1 MKINH
6 TDFSFEESLRFLEED
21 VASQLGDGE
30 PIAICDTLTEADL
43 LPKQVTSANCTAMYV
58 KVIYKSVRSVKY
70 KECAY
75 HAAMNLILK
84 IVQSTE
90 TLRLLNIQADGGLL
104 AVFDTPMKKQIE
116 EVINLSA
123 MIRSVN
129 AVVLTTLKQDLSSQ
143 VVTVGL
149 DYGAVLCF
157 NNAKD
162 SLEEK
167 FFAGDAMLTAK
178 QLTDLKE
185 DYVVI
190 SNSIYIN
197 LSEDWQKNLF
207 VSHDI
212 VENNK
217 YHFAPLINIR
227 MHKWVTEQLKG

>member
-6 TDFSFEESLRFLEED
+6 TEFSFEESLRFLEED
-21 VASQLGDGE
+21 VAPQLGDGE
-30 PIAICDTLTEADL
+30 PIAVCDTLTEADL

-58 KVIYKSVRSVKY
+58 KVAYKAVRSAKY

-84 IVQSTE
+84 IVQSTN

-104 AVFDTPMKKQIE
+104 AVFDTPMKKHIE

-129 AVVLTTLKQDLSSQ
+129 GVVLTKLKQDLSSQ
-143 VVTVGL
+143 VVTVGM
-149 DYGAVLCF
+149 DFGSVLCY
-157 NNAKD
+157 NNKE

-167 FFAGDAMLTAK
+167 FFSGDAMLVAK
-178 QLTDLKE
+178 QLADMKE

-190 SNSIYIN
+190 SESIFIN
-197 LSEDWQKNLF
+197 LTEDMQKNLF
-207 VSHDI
+207 ANNDI
-212 VENNK
+212 VEGNR
-217 YHFAPLINIR
+217 YHFSPLINIK
-227 MHKWVTEQLKG
+227 MHKWVEEQQKK

>member
-6 TDFSFEESLRFLEED
+6 TEFSFEESLRFLEED
-21 VASQLGDGE
+21 VAPQLGDGE
-30 PIAICDTLTEADL
+30 PIAVCDTLTEADL

-58 KVIYKSVRSVKY
+58 KVTYKAVRSAKY

-84 IVQSTE
+84 IVQSTN

-104 AVFDTPMKKQIE
+104 AVFDTPMKKHIE

-129 AVVLTTLKQDLSSQ
+129 GVVLTKLKQDLSSQ
-143 VVTVGL
+143 VVTVGM
-149 DYGAVLCF
+149 DYGSVLCY
-157 NNAKD
+157 NNKE

-167 FFAGDAMLTAK
+167 FFSGDAMLVAK
-178 QLTDLKE
+178 QLADMKE

-190 SNSIYIN
+190 SESIFIN
-197 LSEDWQKNLF
+197 LTEDMQKNLF
-207 VSHDI
+207 ANNDI
-212 VENNK
+212 VEGNR
-217 YHFAPLINIR
+217 YHFSPLINIK
-227 MHKWVTEQLKG
+227 MHKWVEEQQKK